1 MLSAFLPPGRV
12 WRLADSVLSKLLLAF
27 ADELARVDGRANDL
41 YEEADPRTAD
51 ELIPEYERELALA
64 TDDILMTLATAPMGV
79 ETSGADWAATL
90 TALVPGISPLTLSV
104 QIAES
109 FPNTIEVRDNEVF
122 VFPSWV
128 SAIGTIGVLA
138 GAGGGLIVWTVAD
151 LETAIDAGSLLAQV
165 TTPDA
170 NPTNVLLEQVERLG
184 AFSGDDERRARIV
197 ARTIARQRYRPVDFQ
212 TALAPLLGQD
222 ADDVVVIETTHA
234 QAVAMGDVREIY
246 RFFILRD
253 PNVPGTYY
261 LDSAQELVDQI
272 KPSHTSGHMIETTA
286 ALYDD
291 PHSLYDRD
299 LLEGT
304 PSFYDELTTLYDLDV
319 YGA

>member
-1 MLSAFLPPGRV
+1 MVFEPTAFEPSAFYVGGATTSPAYARMLWALLPPGRV
-12 WRLADSVLSKLLLAF
+12 WRPLSGVLFKVFQAC
-27 ADELARVDGRANDL
+27 ADELARVDARVINLTD
-41 YEEADPRTAD
+41 EADPRTAL
-51 ELIPEYERELALA
+51 ELLPEYEREL
-64 TDDILMTLATAPMGV
+64 
-79 ETSGADWAATL
+79 
-90 TALVPGISPLTLSV
+90 
-104 QIAES
+104 
-109 FPNTIEVRDNEVF
+109 
-122 VFPSWV
+122 
-128 SAIGTIGVLA
+128 
-138 GAGGGLIVWTVAD
+138 D
-151 LETAIDAGSLLAQV
+151 LETA
-165 TTPDA
+165 
-170 NPTNVLLEQVERLG
+170 PT
-184 AFSGDDERRARIV
+184 ADERRARIV

-222 ADDVVVIETTHA
+222 AVDVVVIETTHA
-234 QAVAMGDVREIY
+234 QAVAMGDVREIF

-261 LDSAQELVDQI
+261 LDSAQDLVDSI
-272 KPSHTSGHMIETTA
+272 KPSHTAGHMIETTA